1 MVFETVDFYERYVV
15 SSWGGL
21 KHINSSWIFLGV
33 THQTIKLFWWFI
45 KKIRLFISQC
55 FDYKEKFQRTFFCV
69 DSLITKQKQINNA
82 EIILFPCLFNA
93 SFCWSFKYHFNKL
106 LRVEMARTTSN
117 LSFFNPWNSHWEFCQ
132 GRKKRLPFCTSMLHL
147 TQAPELESM
156 WKTFF
161 FCNATSTYFPVK
173 STFVRKTSDVK
184 NLPIQTEVIQKTLF
198 L

>member
-1 MVFETVDFYERYVV
+1 M
-15 SSWGGL
+15 
-21 KHINSSWIFLGV
+21 
-33 THQTIKLFWWFI
+33 
-45 KKIRLFISQC
+45 
-55 FDYKEKFQRTFFCV
+55 
-69 DSLITKQKQINNA
+69 
-82 EIILFPCLFNA
+82 LFPCSFNA

-106 LRVEMARTTSN
+106 LRVEMDRTTSN
-117 LSFFNPWNSHWEFCQ
+117 LSFLTLEIPIEVCQ

-173 STFVRKTSDVK
+173 STFARKTSDVK
-184 NLPIQTEVIQKTLF
+184 NLPIQTVVIQKTLF